1 MSSIRKDQQ
10 RTDTGD
16 ESDAA
21 GPEAKP
27 GATIDKSNVLK
38 SFYQR
43 ALDERDDEIERLK
56 QETQRLRAKIIG
68 GDSDAGEDL
77 GVVPASET
85 SGLSAARGEIAM
97 LRRNA
102 EVTGQLID
110 SLNAEKEK
118 FAAEAADNKDRLLRS
133 MAELDNVRRRTE
145 REKLD
150 ISKYAISEFARDV
163 IGIGDNITR
172 AIEHVPADAA
182 ANDPAL
188 KSFLEGVQLMERE
201 LLATLDR
208 NGVVRVNP
216 QGEKFDPNRH
226 QAVMEQENGEVPSGS
241 ILQVLQSGYSIGE
254 RTLRP
259 AVVIVS
265 RGGPK
270 VAKVAEKPVEPGATV
285 LQPEMPATEEHSPLD
300 DPAAG

>member
-1 MSSIRKDQQ
+1 
-10 RTDTGD
+10 
-16 ESDAA
+16 
-21 GPEAKP
+21 
-27 GATIDKSNVLK
+27 
-38 SFYQR
+38 
-43 ALDERDDEIERLK
+43 
-56 QETQRLRAKIIG
+56 
-68 GDSDAGEDL
+68 
-77 GVVPASET
+77 
-85 SGLSAARGEIAM
+85 
-97 LRRNA
+97 
-102 EVTGQLID
+102 
-110 SLNAEKEK
+110 
-118 FAAEAADNKDRLLRS
+118 
-133 MAELDNVRRRTE
+133 
-145 REKLD
+145 
-150 ISKYAISEFARDV
+150 
-163 IGIGDNITR
+163 
-172 AIEHVPADAA
+172 
-182 ANDPAL
+182 
-188 KSFLEGVQLMERE
+188 MERE

-226 QAVMEQENGEVPSGS
+226 QAVMEQENAEVPSGS